1 MCFQRR
7 ATAKMHI
14 PLLLT
19 VLLLCF
25 SSLSWAQQV
34 INLAPAHAP
43 DATAIAHLL
52 DNRAMGPVAAQA
64 TGNVAPPALRIV
76 NMPVDSE
83 ETPTIDLDLQP
94 SRSVTEQT
102 QFLLV
107 DDDGEHPV
115 QVKMGARYTG
125 TVQGQPDSPAF
136 VSIRPDGSIRSIV
149 HMDGETIVSEYQ
161 PGSRTTVSATTSR
174 VVDVNTDFAGRSFQC
189 GATNE
194 SLPMPMLQGDN
205 FATPISLLPA
215 PVSQPP
221 MARAG
226 AAQRRADIIVETDA
240 EFLQLFGNDRNRA
253 SDYIH
258 ELFSYV
264 SQLYEREISTRL
276 NIIMIL
282 FDNSNRWSS
291 TSTYGLADQLK
302 AYWKPR
308 TQARHHVHLLSG
320 KKSGGG
326 LMDALFWVDRNG
338 IPSDFEFYG
347 VSSGMNGDFSP
358 ANPQLVWDASVV
370 AHEIGHAFTS
380 PHTHAYDV
388 KDPGSY
394 FISTQGGAIDCCAAE
409 FEGKQCV
416 SYLGGVDRTGLLPGR
431 NSLTGGSPGQ
441 KNGTLMSYC
450 NLVAGGMQNIAWTF
464 GVNHPYGVN
473 PGRVP
478 QAMNAYAQKFLP
490 LDSGGGNNT
499 LTLTVHK
506 TGNGTV
512 YGSHGNIECGS
523 RCSANYTAGT
533 RVTLTAMADDGYIFS
548 GWGGACSGT
557 GYCNVTMNAAQNVT
571 VTFTPIEIGSEG
583 CFTRS
588 FSATEHSLLG
598 AYIAY
603 YGRAADA
610 DGLRYWSG
618 RMDQAGGKIEF
629 IVDAFGNSAE
639 FKNNFGYMD
648 YGQLVDNLYLQ
659 MFSRHAEV
667 VGLNFYV
674 GALASGQKT
683 LPSIALDIMA
693 GASGKDAVIFKNR
706 KTVAQHYVAVVEYL
720 EIKDAPGHLLSQ
732 LMSAVDDSPHS
743 VRNACEAVVDYFD
756 N

>member
-1 MCFQRR
+1 MCSQRR

-14 PLLLT
+14 ALLFIVLT
-19 VLLLCF
+19 LCV
-25 SSLSWAQQV
+25 SSASWAQQV

-43 DATAIAHLL
+43 DATAIARLL
-52 DNRAMGPVAAQA
+52 DNRAMGHPAAQA

-83 ETPTIDLDLQP
+83 EMPTIDLDLQP

-102 QFLLV
+102 QFFVV
-107 DDDGEHPV
+107 DEDGEHPV

-125 TVQGQPDSPAF
+125 TVQGLPGSPAF

-189 GATNE
+189 GVTNE
-194 SLPMPMLQGDN
+194 SIPMSMLQGES

-215 PVSQPP
+215 PASHPP

-226 AAQRRADIIVETDA
+226 AAQRRADVIVETDA

-253 SDYIH
+253 SDYIY
-258 ELFSYV
+258 ELFAYV

-276 NIIMIL
+276 NITTIL

-291 TSTYGLADQLK
+291 THTHGLVDQLK

-326 LMDALFWVDRNG
+326 LMSALFWVGRDG

-394 FISTQGGAIDCCAAE
+394 FISTQGGAIDCCVSE

-416 SYLGGVDRTGLLPGR
+416 SYLGGVDRAGLLPGR
-431 NSLTGGSPGQ
+431 NSLTGGKPGQ
-441 KNGTLMSYC
+441 KNGTIMSYC
-450 NLVAGGMQNIAWTF
+450 ALVEGGIQNIAWTF
-464 GVNHPYGVN
+464 GVNHPYGIN

-490 LDSGGGNNT
+490 LDSGGGSNT
-499 LTLTVHK
+499 FTLTVNT
-506 TGNGTV
+506 TGNGMV
-512 YGSHGNIECGS
+512 QGSLGNIQCGLH
-523 RCSANYTAGT
+523 CSANYTAGT
-533 RVTLTAMADDGYIFS
+533 RVTLTAIADDDYIFI
-548 GWGGACSGT
+548 GWSGACSGT
-557 GYCNVTMNAAQNVT
+557 GSCSVTMNAAHNVRAT
-571 VTFTPIEIGSEG
+571 STPIKIGEEG

-588 FSATEHSLLG
+588 FSATEQSLLG

-618 RMDQAGGKIEF
+618 KMDQAGGKIEF
-629 IVDAFGNSAE
+629 IVDAFGNSPE
-639 FKNNFGYMD
+639 FKQNFGHMNHS
-648 YGQLVDNLYLQ
+648 QLVDNLYQQ
-659 MFSRHAEV
+659 MFSRHAESS
-667 VGLNFYV
+667 GLDFYV
-674 GALASGQKT
+674 RELSSGRKT
-683 LPSIALDIMA
+683 LPSIALGIMA

-720 EIKDAPGHLLSQ
+720 EIPDVPGDILSL
-732 LMSAVDDSPHS
+732 LMSVVDDSQRS
-743 VRNACEAVVDYFD
+743 VQNACDAVIDYFE